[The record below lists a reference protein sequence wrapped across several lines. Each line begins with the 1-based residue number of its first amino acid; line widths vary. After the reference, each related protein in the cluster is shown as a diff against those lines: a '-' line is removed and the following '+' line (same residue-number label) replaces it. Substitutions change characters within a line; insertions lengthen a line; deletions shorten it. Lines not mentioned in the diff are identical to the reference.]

1 MFKDPD
7 SSVVRNSLTAQ
18 QRQYVDSRL
27 SEKLLP
33 IIDRLRLEL
42 IDMHAE
48 ISRLRSTTKSLRTK
62 LSLLQPLHS
71 DDTTHHSTV
80 NSPKDP
86 PTYEVHHGHD

>member
-7 SSVVRNSLTAQ
+7 SSVVRNSLTTQ
-18 QRQYVDSRL
+18 QRQYIDSRL

-33 IIDRLRLEL
+33 IIDRLRQEMV
-42 IDMHAE
+42 DMHAE

-62 LSLLQPLHS
+62 LNLLQPTHS
-71 DDTTHHSTV
+71 DDTHPHSAV
-80 NSPKDP
+80 NFHKEP